1 MPARTRFTD
10 LLMPTLRSVAITFAI
25 ALLAACS
32 TISDPLDRAKPTDAI
47 KLRAFNETW
56 VEQRLPTKTPTEYR
70 RVQRDGREAIAAYA
84 DGSASLMR
92 RQLRVEPDQLG
103 SLRVSWLAEEL
114 IADAD
119 MGSRERDDSPV
130 RIVLAFDGDRS
141 RFSPRDAAASELSM
155 LLTGEPLPYAT
166 LMYVWCNQ
174 RAPGSVIDNPRTSR
188 IRKIVLESGNAGL
201 GRWHDYERDVRAD
214 FEKAFG
220 EPPGALIGVGLMTDA
235 DNTRGRARAWYG
247 APQLLPRRTAGSR

>member
-1 MPARTRFTD
+1 MPA
-10 LLMPTLRSVAITFAI
+10 LRAAVCACAI
-25 ALLAACS
+25 AGLAGCAAIPHFS
-32 TISDPLDRAKPTDAI
+32 SPDTAKPADALQ
-47 KLRAFNETW
+47 LRAFNETW

-70 RVQRDGREAIAAYA
+70 RVQRDGREAIVAQA

-92 RQLRVEPDQLG
+92 RQLRIEPAQLG
-103 SLRVSWLAEEL
+103 RLRLSWLVEDL

-130 RIVLAFDGDRS
+130 RVVLAFDGDRS
-141 RFSPRDAAASELSM
+141 RFSARDAAASELSM
-155 LLTGEPLPYAT
+155 LMTGEPLPYAT

-174 RAPGSVIDNPRTSR
+174 RAPGSVIDNPRTTR
-188 IRKIVLESGNAGL
+188 IRKIVLESGTAGL

-214 FEKAFG
+214 YEKAFG

-235 DNTRGRARAWYG
+235 DNTRARARAWYG
-247 APQLLPRRTAGSR
+247 APQLLTRRDTDPR